1 MHFDEF
7 LKEVAPCL
15 GLQWRPFQRRGVK
28 RKVERRII
36 ELGFSRF
43 DEYLLKV
50 QKDPE
55 EKSHLSKILTVTISR
70 FFRDKEVFDTLETS
84 VLPAILKN
92 REKGDLNVWSIG
104 CASGEEPYSLALLW
118 KNSFERNW
126 PQIHFSV
133 LATDI
138 DEKML
143 RRAEEGRY
151 KKSSLR
157 ETPQEILENYFKKED
172 GFFIL
177 HPSVRKSVE
186 FKRHNILR
194 EEPFPGMDIIFCR
207 NLAFTYFSKESQ
219 MEVFKKIASSLKE
232 KGYLVIGRDE
242 SLPLTLPNLIRSN
255 LSNPKNLSEVYPIRN
270 NGPPCFEPFDPA
282 LRGTHGPE
290 YVEGSQRLEF
300 LTG

>member
-28 RKVERRII
+28 RKIERRII

-43 DEYLLKV
+43 DEYLLRV

-84 VLPAILKN
+84 ALPAIIKN

-104 CASGEEPYSLALLW
+104 CASGEEPYSVSLLW
-118 KNSFERNW
+118 KEKFGKDFPEVRL
-126 PQIHFSV
+126 SV

-157 ETPQEILENYFKKED
+157 ETPQEILEKSFNKED

-177 HPSVRKSVE
+177 NPSVRKGVE
-186 FKRHNILR
+186 FKRHDILR

-219 MEVFKKIASSLKE
+219 MKVLKKIFSSLKE

-242 SLPLTLPNLIRSN
+242 SLPLTFPTLFIPIFPAQKFYQRFSGALNLAKDI
-255 LSNPKNLSEVYPIRN
+255 
-270 NGPPCFEPFDPA
+270 
-282 LRGTHGPE
+282 
-290 YVEGSQRLEF
+290 
-300 LTG
+300 